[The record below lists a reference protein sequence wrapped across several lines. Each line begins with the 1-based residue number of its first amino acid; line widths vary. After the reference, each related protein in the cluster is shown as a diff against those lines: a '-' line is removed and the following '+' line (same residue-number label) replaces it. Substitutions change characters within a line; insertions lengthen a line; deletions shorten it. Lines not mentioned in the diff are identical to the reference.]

1 MGKDSWIEKTVA
13 LTANN
18 VSIVESDHA
27 QPMNTFVLKNLSG
40 IAVYAGLKSTITT
53 TDYEVMINPGDYGMI
68 VRPYFFQQV
77 FLLSTAD
84 VTVTVYQVKTDNPMI
99 LLPSMAKPIGANN
112 VAVVATVGLQAA
124 ELNIDALKNIGVNV
138 NNIPDVN
145 INSLP
150 SIDLAGVDAKKV
162 TAAAPGDEVVKA
174 TGGKVYAVRAGT
186 GVTLALKDGAT
197 EKWHIAAGS
206 KDEFSQPVAC
216 ATNITLNFAAA
227 GDAWIIYK

>member
-13 LTANN
+13 LTANS
-18 VSIVESDHA
+18 VSIVEADHS

-124 ELNIDALKNIGVNV
+124 ELNIDGSKNIGVNV
-138 NNIPDVN
+138 NNIP
-145 INSLP
+145 
-150 SIDLAGVDAKKV
+150 SIELAGVDAKKV

-186 GVTLALKDGAT
+186 GVTLALKDGTT

-216 ATNITLNFAAA
+216 TTNITLNFAAA